1 MTSHAQFEAAIAAAR
16 GAEPLSDKHRRA
28 LEQPPHTVIIDAG
41 VAAADG
47 FVSMGGA
54 ASAHAFAKHMLQ
66 EHAERVARVERIVSI
81 LSGETALDAYEA
93 PRLIN
98 FVASLR
104 HGVPRVLSKA
114 LRLLP
119 DTYPVAAADALA
131 AALRDLRAWRQNRPE
146 PPTREILARDQG
158 VA

>member
-1 MTSHAQFEAAIAAAR
+1 M
-16 GAEPLSDKHRRA
+16 
-28 LEQPPHTVIIDAG
+28 
-41 VAAADG
+41 DG
-47 FVSMGGA
+47 FSSIGGNVNV
-54 ASAHAFAKHMLQ
+54 HAFAQHMLEQ
-66 EHAERVARVERIVSI
+66 HAERVARVERILAI
-81 LSGETALDAYEA
+81 LNGDVVLDAYES
-93 PRLIN
+93 PRLIS

-146 PPTREILARDQG
+146 PPTREILARDRG

>member
-1 MTSHAQFEAAIAAAR
+1 MTIKTTHSQFESALAAAR
-16 GAEPLSDKHRRA
+16 KSESLNEAQRYALTWPPATYVLDEGRALSDGYYGKSAFNYGEHM
-28 LEQPPHTVIIDAG
+28 LEQ
-41 VAAADG
+41 
-47 FVSMGGA
+47 
-54 ASAHAFAKHMLQ
+54 
-66 EHAERVARVERIVSI
+66 HAERLARVERILAI
-81 LSGETALDAYEA
+81 LDGKAALDAYEA
-93 PRLIN
+93 PRLLS

-119 DTYPVAAADALA
+119 DTYLVAAADALA